1 MLTFRPDELRA
12 FNAKLG
18 EMSKKLGK
26 QAVRQAAREAMKPV
40 RDEVKRNAPFDP
52 TDDGI
57 HIAKNVA
64 LKTSWR
70 GSTLTASVGIRG
82 GAKANLETPWY
93 FRMQEFGTKHMPARP
108 FILPA
113 LEGQAQDVLNRL
125 TASLKKALFP

>member
-1 MLTFRPDELRA
+1 MLSFRPAELQALNKR
-12 FNAKLG
+12 LS

-57 HIAKNVA
+57 HIKEAVA
-64 LKTSWR
+64 LKTSWK

-93 FRMQEFGTKHMPARP
+93 FRLQEFGTKHMPARP
-108 FILPA
+108 WIGPA
-113 LEGQAQDVLNRL
+113 LEKNAQQVLDTL
-125 TASLKKALFP
+125 AASLKKALFP